1 MIMFF
6 SVQFVLKW
14 EVAWRWGLKNMHLM
28 TYWPT
33 EEVHDEFE
41 EFDGDDEEFD
51 GDDEVVR
58 RDRNAIDRGEGEK
71 GDRSAGLHMST

>member
-1 MIMFF
+1 MGG
-6 SVQFVLKW
+6 
-14 EVAWRWGLKNMHLM
+14 GLKNMPFM
-28 TYWPT
+28 AYWPT
-33 EEVHDEFE
+33 EEVYD
-41 EFDGDDEEFD
+41 EFD